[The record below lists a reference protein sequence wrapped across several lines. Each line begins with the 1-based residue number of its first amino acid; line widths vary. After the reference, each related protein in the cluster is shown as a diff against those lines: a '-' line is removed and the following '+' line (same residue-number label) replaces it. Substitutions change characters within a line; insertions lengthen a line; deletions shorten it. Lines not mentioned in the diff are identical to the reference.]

1 MASLLRGTAF
11 ITGAGSGTPNS
22 SPTHPRQQISPLAG
36 IGQYTAYAF
45 ASHGIRHL
53 ALCDIRPAALAQT
66 RAELQTRHPDLEILA
81 IEMDAS
87 KEDSITSAV
96 SQTIRT
102 FSRIDIA
109 VNNAGIGHQ
118 DPTDQLPLDTWRR
131 VMSVNLD
138 GVFLCQRAQ
147 IRQMLTQSP
156 LDPSPRGNRGV
167 IVNVSSMLGLV
178 ASAPATPAVA
188 YTASKHGVM
197 GLTKTDAVM
206 YAARGIRINAI
217 CPGYVGTPLLRES
230 VASGGMAAEVAKVP
244 QQRLGEM
251 EEIADSITFLASP
264 MSSFMTGIGLAVDGG
279 YTCQ

>member
-1 MASLLRGTAF
+1 MASLLRGAAF
-11 ITGAGSGTPNS
+11 ITGAGS
-22 SPTHPRQQISPLAG
+22 G

-45 ASHGIRHL
+45 AKYGVRQL
-53 ALCDIRPAALAQT
+53 ALCDIRSDSLEQT
-66 RAELQTRHPDLEILA
+66 RAELQARHPGIEILN

-87 KEDSITSAV
+87 KEDSIDSAV
-96 SQTIRT
+96 EQTVQK
-102 FSRIDIA
+102 FSRLDIA

-118 DPTDQLPLDTWRR
+118 DPTDQLPLDTWRK

-147 IRQMLTQSP
+147 IRQMLKQEP
-156 LDPSPRGNRGV
+156 LDPLPRGNRGV

-178 ASAPATPAVA
+178 ASSPGTPAVA

-206 YAARGIRINAI
+206 YAPRGIRINAM
-217 CPGYVGTPLLRES
+217 CPGYVATPLLKAS
-230 VASGGMAAEVAKVP
+230 VASGGMSAEVAKVP

-264 MSSFMTGIGLAVDGG
+264 MSSFMAGHGLAVDGG